1 MPLPASGL
9 PSPDTS
15 AFAEATVSR
24 RPGNSTRP
32 ACRTFGRRAPIS
44 ALTTTAVEDFGSLAE
59 PPCRLV
65 SGSGQPSTPPV
76 RQRYF
81 ALGNIDLV
89 HEIGRT
95 WSASV
100 GYSRNMDFSSL
111 FLEPMLSDNVFADF
125 GGLISSRLSFQ
136 SSVGY
141 TTSAVGFGGGENRY
155 DTAHGLV
162 GLQTGLTRY
171 VALGVNYTYYY
182 RTIGQAL
189 EVPSGL
195 ATHAESQAVHV
206 FVSAWAPLFQR
217 IEETEWYP
225 VRSTRRTTYC

>member
-1 MPLPASGL
+1 M
-9 PSPDTS
+9 
-15 AFAEATVSR
+15 R
-24 RPGNSTRP
+24 
-32 ACRTFGRRAPIS
+32 RTFGRRAPMS
-44 ALTTTAVEDFGSLAE
+44 ASTTTAVEDFGSLAE
-59 PPCRLV
+59 PTCRLV
-65 SGSGQPSTPPV
+65 SGSGQPSTPSGS
-76 RQRYF
+76 QRYF
-81 ALGNIDLV
+81 VPGNIDLV

-136 SSVGY
+136 SCIGY
-141 TTSAVGFGGGENRY
+141 STSAVGFSGGENRY

-171 VALGVNYTYYY
+171 FSLGVNYTYYY
-182 RTIGQAL
+182 RSIGQAL
-189 EVPSGL
+189 ELPSGL
-195 ATHAESQAVHV
+195 TDSRGKSGRARLRERLGAAV
-206 FVSAWAPLFQR
+206 PTY
-217 IEETEWYP
+217 EETEWYP